1 MRLICE
7 FRFDGELRLPINY
20 NHILQGFIFKSLT
33 DEALKDFIHD
43 VGFKYDKRV
52 YKLYTYSK
60 IMGSYRLNRDDKT
73 IAFESPIKLHISSI
87 VDDFVNNIS
96 TSFFKSNKLYLGSI
110 DIELAS
116 IKVDDS
122 AINKREAVI
131 DFLSPV
137 TQYSTFKIDGKKET
151 KYYSPLDSVF
161 SKQIRDNILRKY
173 QACKHRLPNDTEFN
187 IRYIGNKEPRKSV
200 INYKGTVIQGYN
212 GKYKI
217 EGNPELIRFAYN
229 VGLGGKCSQGFG
241 CFNIIK

>member
-7 FRFDGELRLPINY
+7 FTFDGKLRLPINY
-20 NHILQGFIFKSLT
+20 NHILQGFIFNSLT

-43 VGFKYDKRV
+43 VGFRYEKRA

-60 IMGSYRLNRDDKT
+60 IMGSYTLNRNDKT
-73 IAFESPIKLHISSI
+73 ITFESPIKLHISSI

-96 TSFFKSNKLYLGSI
+96 TSFFKSNRLYLGSV
-110 DIELAS
+110 DIELSS
-116 IKVDDS
+116 IKVGNSTID
-122 AINKREAVI
+122 KREAI
-131 DFLSPV
+131 IEFLSPV
-137 TQYSTFKIDGKKET
+137 TQYSTFKIDGRNET
-151 KYYSPLDSVF
+151 KYYSPSDSVF

-173 QACKHRLPNDTEFN
+173 QACKDRLPKDTEFS
-187 IRYIGNKEPRKSV
+187 IEYIGNKEPRKSV
-200 INYKGTVIQGYN
+200 IKYKGTVIQGYN
-212 GKYKI
+212 GKYKL